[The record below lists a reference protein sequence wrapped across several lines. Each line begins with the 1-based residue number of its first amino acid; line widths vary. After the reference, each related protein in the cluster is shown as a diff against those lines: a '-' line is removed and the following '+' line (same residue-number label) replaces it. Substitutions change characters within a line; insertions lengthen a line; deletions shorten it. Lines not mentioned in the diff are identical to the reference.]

1 MRTPLAGKTRCPGCH
16 QASLSPPPLHSPQLF
31 FLEEQRRL
39 RLQQLATLI
48 QKTYRGWRC
57 RAHYQLMR
65 KSQIVISAWFRGSRV
80 PLITTLPRGHPLAL
94 IREWEAGQLVQKM
107 EFLSNSP
114 VVFCSKRNNTGR

>member
-1 MRTPLAGKTRCPGCH
+1 VGELSLSSEELAFGKTKIFIR
-16 QASLSPPPLHSPQLF
+16 SPKTLF

-65 KSQIVISAWFRGSRV
+65 KSQIVISAWFRGSR
-80 PLITTLPRGHPLAL
+80 
-94 IREWEAGQLVQKM
+94 
-107 EFLSNSP
+107 
-114 VVFCSKRNNTGR
+114 